1 MTSPGPHW
9 KHRSPA
15 VTSSSTDN
23 ETPYPRQQGVT
34 DVLERQ
40 TRDDR
45 RAIHEA
51 TMSRD
56 QTPSS
61 AAADTPQES
70 AALFGQLPAA
80 PSLVQRFTGDG
91 HGETDPE
98 TFLEDVEV
106 LALSLRPADEEQ
118 TDKALRTQFRWHLA
132 GPAATWLREL
142 PADKK
147 QSWGKLKEA
156 FLAAYKKGTT
166 ETEGEKRKRIQDEM
180 QAYRQGEKES
190 LDAYIQRGQRLIDA
204 IPGAGFMIE
213 DRFIQGLAEEGLL
226 EAVRVH
232 LSLRG
237 KEYTHEDAKEVAK
250 AVQRGKEQAQKDKKA
265 VTRHMAGGHTTSQT
279 GSPPGSGAGSG
290 TDSAVMRR
298 DIDSLAKQMERVV
311 LGGDER
317 GKYTPPRPVR
327 CEAAVATARRQPA
340 TAARPPASQ
349 RRIEQRPTDDAR
361 YRPADDDRYGPTAK
375 PSRINC
381 IMADDGS
388 NRVATTYHEP
398 AMAAIG
404 EARRSGRT
412 DPATGRINRTPAGPR
427 FTQPNDARQPS
438 RAHQTIRPTQQA
450 RQGSTETL
458 RPIDEDVVMGNN
470 NDDDDDPPRRRPA
483 AGPREL
489 VPVRPPKA
497 NPPIRAI
504 QGEERYTIDEAL
516 GQEVSLTMKQ
526 LLDISPPARK
536 QMAFALQLATPR
548 CRRVRVP
555 QSTVRPA
562 GAVNH
567 AVAAGSRRPVVSTKA
582 HQDDNQASL
591 FFITAWVS
599 DIPVDNTLVDGRS
612 MVDLISS
619 RVVNQMLGTPIRR
632 NDSLKIILANDR
644 RMTLDGYVSVHVN
657 VEGVTATVKAF
668 VMPEAT
674 GY

>member
-1 MTSPGPHW
+1 
-9 KHRSPA
+9 
-15 VTSSSTDN
+15 
-23 ETPYPRQQGVT
+23 
-34 DVLERQ
+34 
-40 TRDDR
+40 
-45 RAIHEA
+45 
-51 TMSRD
+51 
-56 QTPSS
+56 
-61 AAADTPQES
+61 
-70 AALFGQLPAA
+70 
-80 PSLVQRFTGDG
+80 
-91 HGETDPE
+91 
-98 TFLEDVEV
+98 
-106 LALSLRPADEEQ
+106 
-118 TDKALRTQFRWHLA
+118 
-132 GPAATWLREL
+132 
-142 PADKK
+142 
-147 QSWGKLKEA
+147 
-156 FLAAYKKGTT
+156 
-166 ETEGEKRKRIQDEM
+166 M
-180 QAYRQGEKES
+180 QAYRQGEQES

-204 IPGAGFMIE
+204 LPGAGFMIE
-213 DRFIQGLAEEGLL
+213 DRFIQGLADEGLL

-250 AVQRGKEQAQKDKKA
+250 AVQRGKEQARKDKKA
-265 VTRHMAGGHTTSQT
+265 VARHMAGGHTTSQT
-279 GSPPGSGAGSG
+279 RSPAGSGAGSG
-290 TDSAVMRR
+290 TDSAVMRK

-311 LGGDER
+311 LGGDE
-317 GKYTPPRPVR
+317 YD
-327 CEAAVATARRQPA
+327 ARQPW
-340 TAARPPASQ
+340 RQREENQPRQPPAHP
-349 RRIEQRPTDDAR
+349 RANVVIEQRP
-361 YRPADDDRYGPTAK
+361 ADDNRYGPTAG

-427 FTQPNDARQPS
+427 FTQPTDARQPS
-438 RAHQTIRPTQQA
+438 RAHQTTRPTQQT

-458 RPIDEDVVMGNN
+458 RPIDEDVVMGDN

-483 AGPREL
+483 AGPREM

-504 QGEERYTIDEAL
+504 EGEERFSINEAL
-516 GQEVSLTMKQ
+516 NQEVTLPMKQ
-526 LLDISPPARK
+526 LLDISPAARK

-548 CRRVRVP
+548 YRRVRVP

-567 AVAAGSRRPVVSTKA
+567 AVAAGSQPPVVSTKA

-591 FFITAWVS
+591 FFITAWVN
-599 DIPVDNTLVDGRS
+599 DNPVDNTLVDGGS

-619 RVVNQMLGTPIRR
+619 RVVNQMPGTPIRR
-632 NDSLKIILANDR
+632 DDSLKIILANDK

-674 GY
+674 GYGLLLGL